1 MFRTVTRTHI
11 PKKHLDF
18 ENPITGATFDNTANR
33 IYGESRPELM
43 TTNNTE
49 YGTSKN
55 STDGMTRIG
64 RKNAQMEREIER
76 QVQQEMLER
85 RAANEARNEERYF
98 DTTNQENLCTRD
110 LTQNTVGRKVMQTQ
124 DGKLVAGAT
133 RDDQFTVEQGLYRR
147 TAKATDAELRQRIP
161 QGDYTQ
167 ARPVTIYTEALERKN
182 TYMSASTGPNPFAR
196 SSGFT
201 QPLNQTK
208 AVVGWEGNVDF
219 EAEKTKVAFH
229 RTQGRDLNIR
239 NPDMEKHVQISN
251 FEEIKAKVIDL
262 CKKRSANGLRGLR
275 RMFKAMDRN
284 RNGSLSPIEFKYA
297 MRDYGL
303 SFSDI
308 EVTQIVKHFDTNG
321 DGQLSFDEFLR
332 AIRGS
337 LNARRLDMVHKA
349 YRVLDKD
356 GSGQVTIDDIRLAYD
371 VSFHPDFQSGR
382 KTADE
387 VLSDFMTVWET
398 HKRDQ
403 IVTIEEFED
412 YYKDLSASVDD
423 DDYFELMIR
432 NA

>member
-1 MFRTVTRTHI
+1 
-11 PKKHLDF
+11 
-18 ENPITGATFDNTANR
+18 
-33 IYGESRPELM
+33 
-43 TTNNTE
+43 
-49 YGTSKN
+49 
-55 STDGMTRIG
+55 MTRVG
-64 RKNAQMEREIER
+64 RKTAQMEREIER
-76 QVQQEMLER
+76 QVMQEMRER
-85 RAANEARNEERYF
+85 QQAIDARNEERYF
-98 DTTNQENLCTRD
+98 DTTNRENLVAQDMTA
-110 LTQNTVGRKVMQTQ
+110 NTVGRKVMQTQ
-124 DGKLVAGAT
+124 DGKLVAGQS
-133 RDDQFTVEQGLYRR
+133 RDDQFIVETGMFRR
-147 TAKATDAELRQRIP
+147 TAKATDNELRNRIP

-182 TYMSASTGPNPFAR
+182 TYMSAATGPNPFAR
-196 SSGFT
+196 SSGMT

-208 AVVGWEGNVDF
+208 AVVSYEGNVDF
-219 EAEKTKVAFH
+219 AKEKTTVDFA
-229 RTQGRDLNIR
+229 RTQGRDLSYR
-239 NPDMEKHVQISN
+239 NPYMEQHVQISN
-251 FEEIKAKVIDL
+251 FEEIKQKVIDL

-275 RMFKAMDRN
+275 SMFRAMDRN
-284 RNGSLSPIEFKYA
+284 RNGSLSPVEFKYA

-303 SFSDI
+303 NFSEI
-308 EVTQIVKHFDTNG
+308 EVTQIVKHFDTNK

-332 AIRGS
+332 AIRGA
-337 LNARRLDMVHKA
+337 LNQRRLDMVHQA

-356 GSGQVTIDDIRLAYD
+356 GSGQVTIDDIRIAYD

-412 YYKDLSASVDD
+412 YYKDMSASIDS